1 MLLGLLRTF
10 AYIIAVWFIWRW
22 LDRTVGGR
30 SGRFGGQR
38 PSSSPSSS
46 KGGSSQVNP
55 DDSKEGEYVDF
66 EELKD

>member
-1 MLLGLLRTF
+1 MLLGLVRTF

-38 PSSSPSSS
+38 PPSSSPSS
-46 KGGSSQVNP
+46 KGGSSQANP